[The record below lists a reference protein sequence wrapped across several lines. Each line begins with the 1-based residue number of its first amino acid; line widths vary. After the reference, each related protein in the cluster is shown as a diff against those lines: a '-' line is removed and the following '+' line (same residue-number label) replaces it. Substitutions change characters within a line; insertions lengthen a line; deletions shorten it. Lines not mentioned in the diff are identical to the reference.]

1 MHSILTSR
9 RGALKALG
17 ALALSGVASQLLL
30 STRASAALA
39 PAGQGLK
46 DFIAVSRTL
55 TGEAEINPTLALA
68 LYQAFARNSP
78 EIDTELASLK
88 AALGAGGVLAQD
100 DKTAFAEA
108 QKAEQ
113 ALAQAILQG
122 WYLGVVGKGKKSV
135 CVAYVETLSNRA
147 VADVLVPPSY
157 SYGPCGSWS
166 AKP

>member
-39 PAGQGLK
+39 PAGQGLI
-46 DFIAVSRTL
+46 DFIDVSRTL
-55 TGEAEINPTLALA
+55 TGKAEINPTLALA
-68 LYQAFARNSP
+68 LYQAFARNSA
-78 EIDTELASLK
+78 EIDTALAGLK
-88 AALGAGGVLAQD
+88 ATLGAGEVLAHD
-100 DKTAFAEA
+100 DKTTFAEA

-147 VADVLVPPSY
+147 VADVLVPPSF

>member
-30 STRASAALA
+30 STRASAAMA
-39 PAGQGLK
+39 PAGQGLI
-46 DFIAVSRTL
+46 DFIDVSRTL
-55 TGEAEINPTLALA
+55 TGKAEINPTLALA
-68 LYQAFARNSP
+68 LYQAFARNP
-78 EIDTELASLK
+78 AEIDTALAGLK
-88 AALGAGGVLAQD
+88 ATLGTGEVLAQD
-100 DKTAFAEA
+100 DKTTFAEA

-147 VADVLVPPSY
+147 VADVLVPPSF